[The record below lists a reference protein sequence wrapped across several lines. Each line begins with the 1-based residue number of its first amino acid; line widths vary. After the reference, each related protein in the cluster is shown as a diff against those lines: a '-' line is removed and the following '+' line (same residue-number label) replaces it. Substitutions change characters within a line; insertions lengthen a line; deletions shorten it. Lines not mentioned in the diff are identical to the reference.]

1 MESGWASSLPRQ
13 VSLPVIGRLI
23 HLVMSSL
30 LDRFFQISPTECS
43 CEDRY
48 CLAHLFESVRD
59 TSQGLVTVEAICKA
73 HEAVP
78 SYREFSIVVDLLDAD
93 FAQFLEQ
100 KARLKSG
107 LSPERV
113 RKLLAL
119 NGSVDD
125 VRDAFSQ
132 L

>member
-1 MESGWASSLPRQ
+1 MDGVCKAN
-13 VSLPVIGRLI
+13 
-23 HLVMSSL
+23 
-30 LDRFFQISPTECS
+30 
-43 CEDRY
+43 
-48 CLAHLFESVRD
+48 ESV
-59 TSQGLVTVEAICKA
+59 
-73 HEAVP
+73 P
-78 SYREFSIVVDLLDAD
+78 SFKEFSIVVDLLDAD

-100 KARLKSG
+100 KSRLKSG

-119 NGSVDD
+119 NGNVDD